1 MFQEFGRGEKED
13 IYLNTNPTKDSR
25 TVMNLA
31 IEIMRILLTVFQAAG
46 GLQSSSALWL
56 SFLLV

>member
-1 MFQEFGRGEKED
+1 MFQQFERGEKD

-31 IEIMRILLTVFQAAG
+31 IEIMRILLIV
-46 GLQSSSALWL
+46 L
-56 SFLLV
+56 